1 MQIPEFS
8 DVGSQ
13 ETAIKPRTNASY
25 NVLCS
30 FISYHKDSFVLIIYD
45 NKLLS
50 EVILLYFVTIMKL
63 E

>member
-1 MQIPEFS
+1 MQIREFS

-13 ETAIKPRTNASY
+13 ETAIKHRTNAPY

-45 NKLLS
+45 NKLVS
-50 EVILLYFVTIMKL
+50 KAFCCIL
-63 E
+63 